1 MACPRLPSQSCL
13 RRWRKRLKPGG
24 RAGPAKRGGI
34 ARSQAAPCVVEA
46 GEAYTWGPFA
56 ARTETEPGCP
66 TRVKVLAGPGPRTSE
81 AEPAGGPASFLSG
94 AGPHSSRGVSGRF
107 WRGTRAFLQGSQP
120 HPRTSPQGP
129 DSAYCP
135 LDPSLKPSEGRAGGL
150 DPRALLGAGQLCPDP
165 LTCGGTGRGGVGTA
179 KTPSPG
185 VEAWTPASRP
195 SNGRRVLRPR
205 LAEPVQNPPLTT
217 AQGDSPACH
226 GVSTKLPAGC
236 TKLPAGCMRSRGRR
250 LSFPLALPPKPGDR
264 STFANSCKHSRL
276 QGPHHTCTGGK
287 GRRRFVRVERPV
299 RPRLVCLPETRDVLS
314 LTGRSPS
321 CWHCPCCP
329 ARGRSRPHI
338 TRRAGCCR
346 GLDYV
351 LGAALSPRC
360 LLCRPPSPALRR
372 TPGLG
377 GVQRRVPG
385 CPAGGARAGPSP
397 GDACEHL
404 GCLFLMERFSF
415 LCPHVLVGWN
425 VVVFQ
430 TRSHVQRGPR
440 AGRTSLRLPVDAGGS
455 CGLSSRRL

>member
-107 WRGTRAFLQGSQP
+107 WRGVSAFLQGSQP

-195 SNGRRVLRPR
+195 SDGRRGPETQVGGAC
-205 LAEPVQNPPLTT
+205 AEPASDHAT
-217 AQGDSPACH
+217 GR
-226 GVSTKLPAGC
+226 LPGLPWRQHEAAGRVHEA
-236 TKLPAGCMRSRGRR
+236 AGRVH
-250 LSFPLALPPKPGDR
+250 AKPGPQ
-264 STFANSCKHSRL
+264 ARL
-276 QGPHHTCTGGK
+276 P
-287 GRRRFVRVERPV
+287 F
-299 RPRLVCLPETRDVLS
+299 S
-314 LTGRSPS
+314 
-321 CWHCPCCP
+321 
-329 ARGRSRPHI
+329 
-338 TRRAGCCR
+338 
-346 GLDYV
+346 
-351 LGAALSPRC
+351 
-360 LLCRPPSPALRR
+360 PPS
-372 TPGLG
+372 
-377 GVQRRVPG
+377 
-385 CPAGGARAGPSP
+385 
-397 GDACEHL
+397 
-404 GCLFLMERFSF
+404 
-415 LCPHVLVGWN
+415 
-425 VVVFQ
+425 
-430 TRSHVQRGPR
+430 
-440 AGRTSLRLPVDAGGS
+440 
-455 CGLSSRRL
+455 